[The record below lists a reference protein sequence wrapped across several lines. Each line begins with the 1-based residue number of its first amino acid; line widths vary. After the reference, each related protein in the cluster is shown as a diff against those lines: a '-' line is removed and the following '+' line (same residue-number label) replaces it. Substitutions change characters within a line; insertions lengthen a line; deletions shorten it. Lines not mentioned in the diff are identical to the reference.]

1 MVKVDDPPPPCLS
14 MAQASDWTER
24 HRPRSEQLLEGNE
37 VQRRK
42 IRAWLDE
49 WQNGSPKKKALLLI
63 GPPGVGKTTVARA
76 IAEDMGWN
84 VIELNASDAR
94 NAAAIRKAAT
104 SGATHRSLF
113 HDPSAPPSRTLIL
126 LDEVDHLS
134 GGLRQ
139 ISQERIEKAM
149 SGDDERPGATLK
161 GDSGGK
167 AELLR
172 LLDQTKQPVIL
183 ACNEEMGLW
192 GRNSSWRNTRD
203 RFTKHLL
210 KINFVRASDEALRRI
225 ARRVLREEGIE
236 FEETAIDALAK
247 TNHGDLR
254 ALVRDL
260 QVLSTGLSGAHLT
273 SAMVHA
279 HAEASQRDVNV
290 EIFPGLDRLYR
301 ERNSEVAAAL
311 IRTIDKDPSE
321 FLNWVHWNNASL
333 FTHGPSVRRGSR
345 TLLQADR
352 AMMGRF
358 LNTAHRSTYWTQHL
372 TALAASTANAVP
384 LEGRIFPSYPSYL
397 RRRAPAGRGSIVEKI
412 AEICGTN
419 QATTREEFLQPLF
432 ALAQDEHPLGDA
444 SNFDISIALGLSGEE
459 HLSLAGLAKTRRS
472 SKALIKAYEE
482 EEERQRQTRQE
493 ALERTTVVAAMES
506 PPTVEVT
513 APVSQAEAEA
523 PTDDEDE
530 GPAPGQMTLF

>member
-1 MVKVDDPPPPCLS
+1 

-49 WQNGSPKKKALLLI
+49 WQNGAPKKKAVLLI

-113 HDPSAPPSRTLIL
+113 HDPTAPPSRTLIL

-139 ISQERIEKAM
+139 VSQERIERAM
-149 SGDDERPGATLK
+149 EGDDEKPGSSLR

-172 LLDQTKQPVIL
+172 LLEQTKQPVML

-192 GRNSSWRNTRD
+192 GRNSSWRTTRD
-203 RFTKHLL
+203 RFGRHLL

-225 ARRVLREEGIE
+225 ARRVLREENVA
-236 FEETAIDALAK
+236 FEDSAIDALAS

-260 QVLSTGLSGAHLT
+260 QVMATGLDGETLT
-273 SAMVHA
+273 ADMVRA
-279 HAEASQRDVNV
+279 HAQASQRDVTV

-301 ERNSEVAAAL
+301 ERTSAEASQL
-311 IRTIDKDPSE
+311 IRTIDKDASD

-333 FTHGPSVRRGSR
+333 FTHAPSVRRGTS

-372 TALAASTANAVP
+372 TALAASTANDVP
-384 LEGRIFPSYPSYL
+384 LEGRIFPSYPHYL
-397 RRRAPAGRGSIVEKI
+397 RRSSPAGRGSIVEKL
-412 AEICGTN
+412 AELCGTN
-419 QATTREEFLQPLF
+419 KAITREEFLHPLF
-432 ALAQDEHPLGDA
+432 MITQDDSLLGD
-444 SNFDISIALGLSGEE
+444 STLVDVSLELGLTAEE
-459 HLSLAGLAKTRRS
+459 HLSLAGLPVSRRS
-472 SKALIKAYEE
+472 SKALIKDYQAAEEVLRASQVMERDVETATPATPDVDSLPPVPDVVPVEE
-482 EEERQRQTRQE
+482 EDSGAQ
-493 ALERTTVVAAMES
+493 
-506 PPTVEVT
+506 
-513 APVSQAEAEA
+513 
-523 PTDDEDE
+523 
-530 GPAPGQMTLF
+530 PGQTTLF

>member
-1 MVKVDDPPPPCLS
+1 MVKVDEPSPKCFIMGQP
-14 MAQASDWTER
+14 SDWTER

-49 WQNGSPKKKALLLI
+49 WQNGTPKKKAILLI

-113 HDPSAPPSRTLIL
+113 HDPTAPPSRTLIL

-139 ISQERIEKAM
+139 VSQERIERAM
-149 SGDDERPGATLK
+149 AGDDDRPGATLS

-192 GRNSSWRNTRD
+192 GRNSSWRSTRD

-210 KINFVRASDEALRRI
+210 KINFVRANDEALRRI
-225 ARRVLREEGIE
+225 ARRVLREEGVD
-236 FEETAIDALAK
+236 FDDAAIDTLAQ

-260 QVLSTGLSGAHLT
+260 QVMASGLNGKPLT
-273 SAMVHA
+273 ADIVVT
-279 HAEASQRDVNV
+279 HAEASQRDVTV
-290 EIFPGLDRLYR
+290 EIFPGLDALYR
-301 ERNSEVAAAL
+301 ERNSKAASTL
-311 IRTIDKDPSE
+311 IRTIDKDPSD

-333 FTHGPSVRRGSR
+333 FTHAGSVRRGSR

-372 TALAASTANAVP
+372 TALAASTANTVP
-384 LEGRIFPSYPSYL
+384 LEGRIFPSYPNYL
-397 RRRAPAGRGSIVEKI
+397 RRSAPAGRTSIVEKL
-412 AEICGTN
+412 ADVCGTN
-419 QATTREEFLQPLF
+419 KSTTREEFLQPLF
-432 ALAQDEHPLGDA
+432 ALMQDESPLGD
-444 SNFDISIALGLSGEE
+444 STDFTISLGLGLSGEE
-459 HLSLAGLAKTRRS
+459 HLSLAGLAKSRRS
-472 SKALIKAYEE
+472 SKALLKSYEGAEE
-482 EEERQRQTRQE
+482 ELAAQIQPIVQTPAPAVPEQ
-493 ALERTTVVAAMES
+493 
-506 PPTVEVT
+506 
-513 APVSQAEAEA
+513 APVAEPHGVEDDLSSQ
-523 PTDDEDE
+523 DGNEDA

>member
-1 MVKVDDPPPPCLS
+1 MG
-14 MAQASDWTER
+14 QASDWTER

-113 HDPSAPPSRTLIL
+113 HDPTAPPSRTLIL

-149 SGDDERPGATLK
+149 TGDDERPGSTLK

-210 KINFVRASDEALRRI
+210 KINFVRANDEALRRI

-236 FEETAIDALAK
+236 FEEAAIDALAR

-260 QVLSTGLSGAHLT
+260 QVLTTGLNGEALT
-273 SAMVHA
+273 PAMVKT

-301 ERNSEVAAAL
+301 ERDSEVAAAL

-333 FTHGPSVRRGSR
+333 FTDSPSVRRGTR

-384 LEGRIFPSYPSYL
+384 LEGRIFPSYPNYL
-397 RRRAPAGRGSIVEKI
+397 RRRAPAGRSSIVEKL
-412 AEICGTN
+412 AEVCGTN
-419 QATTREEFLQPLF
+419 QSTTREEFLQPLF
-432 ALAQDEHPLGDA
+432 ALMQDDQPLGKSSD
-444 SNFDISIALGLSGEE
+444 FDISLGLGLSGEE

-472 SKALIKAYEE
+472 SKALLKAYEE
-482 EEERQRQTRQE
+482 AEDVHKEALMVRLEEERSKALTSEPKPQQE
-493 ALERTTVVAAMES
+493 PRES
-506 PPTVEVT
+506 VIEQP
-513 APVSQAEAEA
+513 
-523 PTDDEDE
+523 EDE
-530 GPAPGQMTLF
+530 ETQDDDKGPSPGQMTLF